1 MGYHP
6 PFGVPAYAY
15 GPFPPFYTPYPST
28 TTYAANFPPPKQ
40 PLNLNL
46 DHLQSY
52 TETMRVSGLP
62 KSLSFR
68 KICSK
73 CGRTRSEHG
82 ELGFGN
88 KCTFG
93 TCGKCG
99 ATSEKHKH
107 CSMGILCSL
116 GVNQGAIPGA
126 VQNYERLIRKLAKQA
141 AQQKQDKHTAKQ
153 SILVT

>member
-1 MGYHP
+1 MGYPP
-6 PFGVPAYAY
+6 PFGVHAYAY
-15 GPFPPFYTPYPST
+15 GPFPPFYAPYST
-28 TTYAANFPPPKQ
+28 NYANVPPKQ
-40 PLNLNL
+40 LPLNL

-99 ATSEKHKH
+99 ATSKLHKH
-107 CSMGILCSL
+107 SNCSMGILCSL
-116 GVNQGAIPGA
+116 QVHQGAIPGA
-126 VQNYERLIRKLAKQA
+126 VQTYERLIRKLAKQA
-141 AQQKQDKHTAKQ
+141 ERQKQDKQHTAKQ